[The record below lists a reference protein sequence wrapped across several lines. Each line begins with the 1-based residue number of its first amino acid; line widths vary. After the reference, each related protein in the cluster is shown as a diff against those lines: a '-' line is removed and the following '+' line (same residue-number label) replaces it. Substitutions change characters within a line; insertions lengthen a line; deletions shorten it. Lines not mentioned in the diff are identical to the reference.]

1 MKNQPLILSI
11 LLGII
16 LLLIIGGI
24 SISAR
29 LSATSKQYKEKLAE
43 QIKSQEMQDILQE
56 EKDALL
62 KSTIDLKEKLKNK
75 EVRIEELKNQ
85 NQALVDELEKVKVMK
100 EKLEDDLQEML
111 LKSKS
116 TRK

>member
-16 LLLIIGGI
+16 LLFIIGGL

-29 LSATSKQYKEKLAE
+29 LSSTSKQYKEQLAE
-43 QIKSQEMQDILQE
+43 QIELQKTNGILQE

-62 KSTIDLKEKLKNK
+62 KSTLGLKEELKKKDLQIEELIARIETLESELEKLK
-75 EVRIEELKNQ
+75 ILKQ
-85 NQALVDELEKVKVMK
+85 
-100 EKLEDDLQEML
+100 KLEENLQEALMQ
-111 LKSKS
+111 SKS

>member
-1 MKNQPLILSI
+1 MKNHPLLLSI
-11 LLGII
+11 LLGVI

-29 LSATSKQYKEKLAE
+29 LSATSKQYKENLAE
-43 QIKSQEMQDILQE
+43 YMKSQKMQDILQE

-62 KSTIDLKEKLKNK
+62 KSTVDLKERLKQK
-75 EVRIEELKNQ
+75 EAQIESLQSQ
-85 NQALVDELEKVKVMK
+85 NQALTDELEKVKVMK